1 MIDLAIDA
9 NDNLTLGTGQE
20 ITTVIEGSEVAQAV
34 KIAVRSWFEEY
45 FIDQNFGV
53 KYLDKIFTK
62 PFNKAQAQRE
72 MRRIINQI
80 EGVRSIKTL
89 TITPNLDLRQLN
101 LTAEIYTIYGSELI
115 SA

>member
-9 NDNLTLGTGQE
+9 NDNLNIGSDQE
-20 ITTVIEGSEVAQAV
+20 IVTVTEGSEVAQAV

-53 KYLDKIFTK
+53 KYLEKIFTK

-72 MRRIINQI
+72 MRKIINQV
-80 EGVRSIKTL
+80 EGVRSIKSL
-89 TITPNLDLRQLN
+89 TINPDLDLRELN
-101 LTAEIYTIYGSELI
+101 LTAEIYTIYGSETVKV
-115 SA
+115 

>member
-9 NDNLTLGTGQE
+9 NDNLNIGSDQE
-20 ITTVIEGSEVAQAV
+20 IVTVTEGSEVAQAV

-53 KYLDKIFTK
+53 KYLEKIFTK

-72 MRRIINQI
+72 MQKIINQV
-80 EGVRSIKTL
+80 EGVRSIKSL
-89 TITPNLDLRQLN
+89 TIAPNLDLRELN
-101 LTAEIYTIYGSELI
+101 LTAEIYTIYGSETVTV
-115 SA
+115 